1 MSGFLL
7 GAMLV
12 LFALSVPI
20 AVAILLAGIVGIEA
34 FTRLPLLLVPQQMF
48 AGLDR
53 YPLLAIPL
61 FILAGALMQVS
72 GISARLIDLARALV
86 GGIRG
91 GLACSCVLTSMM
103 FAAVSGSSVATTF
116 AVGAILI
123 PAMVRAGY
131 PGPFAASVQAS
142 SAELGII
149 IPPSIAMIV
158 FGISAQVNIGELFV
172 AGVGPGLMIGAA
184 LMLAI
189 HLWARVTGLGAEDRA
204 ERPALGAAAIRA
216 LPGLVMAVVV
226 IGGIYAG
233 VFTPTEASAVAVAY
247 ALLVGLIVH
256 RTLTPPLIWRT
267 VVSAARGATLILLII
282 AAATLLNFLV
292 NRSGAPMR
300 LSAAVTAAVEDPWL
314 FLLYVNAF
322 LLIVGMFVETG
333 AAIIVLAPLLT
344 PIAVSFGIDP
354 VHFGVVMV
362 INLALGMFTPPFGV
376 NLFAVSQISGV
387 PVERLIPYLMPFVG
401 VVLLCLLAITY
412 LPGISLGL
420 RDLLYR

>member
-1 MSGFLL
+1 MTGFLL
-7 GAMLV
+7 GVMLL

-53 YPLLAIPL
+53 YPLLAIPM

-72 GISARLIDLARALV
+72 GISARLIDLARAIV
-86 GGIRG
+86 GGVQG

-116 AVGAILI
+116 AVGGILI
-123 PAMVRAGY
+123 PAMIRAGY
-131 PGPFAASVQAS
+131 PAGLASSVQAS

-172 AGVGPGLMIGAA
+172 AGIGPGLLIGGV
-184 LMLAI
+184 LMLSI
-189 HLWARVTGLGAEDRA
+189 HLWSRLRGFGAEDGRD
-204 ERPALGAAAIRA
+204 RPALLPAAWRA

-233 VFTPTEASAVAVAY
+233 VFTPTEASAVAVFY
-247 ALLVGLIVH
+247 ALAVGALVYRTLSPALVG
-256 RTLTPPLIWRT
+256 RTLLA
-267 VVSAARGATLILLII
+267 AARSSTLILLII

-300 LSAAVTAAVEDPWL
+300 LAAAVTEAVAEPWL

-322 LLIVGMFVETG
+322 LLVVGMFIETG

-344 PIAVSFGIDP
+344 PIAVGFGIDP

-376 NLFAVSQISGV
+376 NLFAVSQISGE
-387 PVERLIPYLMPFVG
+387 PVERLVPFLLPLVG
-401 VVLLCLLAITY
+401 AVLACLLAITY

-420 RDLLYR
+420 RDLLYP

>member
-12 LFALSVPI
+12 LFVLSVPI
-20 AVAILLAGIVGIEA
+20 AVAILLAGIIGIEA
-34 FTRLPLLLVPQQMF
+34 FTRLPLVLVPQQVF

-53 YPLLAIPL
+53 YPLLAIPM
-61 FILAGALMQVS
+61 FILAGGLMQVS
-72 GISARLIDLARALV
+72 GISARLVDLARAIV
-86 GGIRG
+86 GGVQG

-116 AVGAILI
+116 AVGGILI
-123 PAMVRAGY
+123 PAMARQGY
-131 PGPFAASVQAS
+131 PTAFAASVQAS

-158 FGISAQVNIGELFV
+158 FGIAAQVNIGELFV
-172 AGVGPGLMIGAA
+172 AGIGPGLLIGAV

-189 HLWARVTGLGAEDRA
+189 HLWARIGEFGEGDRA
-204 ERPALGAAAIRA
+204 HRPPLGLSALRA

-233 VFTPTEASAVAVAY
+233 VFTPTEASAVAVLY
-247 ALLVGLIVH
+247 ALVAGVALNRSLGPRAIGA
-256 RTLTPPLIWRT
+256 
-267 VVSAARGATLILLII
+267 VVLRSARSATLILLII

-292 NRSGAPMR
+292 NRSGAPAR
-300 LSAAVTAAVEDPWL
+300 LAEAITEAVSRPWL
-314 FLLYVNAF
+314 FLLYVNAA
-322 LLIVGMFVETG
+322 LLVVGMFIETG

-344 PIAVSFGIDP
+344 PIAVAYGIDP

-362 INLALGMFTPPFGV
+362 VNLAIGMFTPPFGV
-376 NLFAVSQISGV
+376 NIFAVSQLSGE
-387 PVERLIPYLMPFVG
+387 PVERLIPFLLPLVG
-401 VVLLCLLAITY
+401 VLLLCLGAITY
-412 LPGISLGL
+412 LPGVSLGL